1 MLSLYGK
8 GSMGMSGNN
17 IEKQKNKKR
26 KNLLIAIAVITVL
39 AAAGYVMT
47 FHPELFEKKEEKK
60 TVTSMYSDKI
70 VSYNFYPS
78 DYELDVTTVPEY
90 MQLDRGVHYTDGN
103 YTILVLDEEVGDYNK
118 AVQFFVEY
126 FKTIEKGDVDT
137 YNTYFTDA
145 YYETVEPYIS
155 FAPQM
160 IYNINVQQL
169 SETFGEDGT
178 TTWTFNVSYM
188 IYRNDGTF
196 RNDIGS
202 DASKKLYYQL
212 ISDRDGNVKI
222 NYITYY
228 KKA

>member
-47 FHPELFEKKEEKK
+47 FHP
-60 TVTSMYSDKI
+60 
-70 VSYNFYPS
+70 
-78 DYELDVTTVPEY
+78 ELDVTTVPEY

-145 YYETVEPYIS
+145 YYETVEPYES

-202 DASKKLYYQL
+202 DAAKKLYYQL